1 MNSRI
6 HQSGSA
12 LDVGSHTLG
21 TALNE
26 MVRVVTAA
34 FSIVAERLQPRGPL
48 RDRNRFREGRATL
61 LLLDER
67 EIASSR
73 LEEGYRDSMPTWKG
87 EFLPE
92 SAPAIDER

>member
-1 MNSRI
+1 MNSRT
-6 HQSGSA
+6 QRSRA
-12 LDVGSHTLG
+12 PLDVGSHTLVN
-21 TALNE
+21 ALGE

-61 LLLDER
+61 LSLDER
-67 EIASSR
+67 EVASSR
-73 LEEGYRDSMPTWKG
+73 LEEGYRESMPTWKG

-92 SAPAIDER
+92 SAPTIHER